1 MPSWDEVYSEIGLMA
16 KENKTEIV
24 VAAEQILRRYLS
36 ALADYRGRNIIVY
49 FSTWLTRPRIMNN
62 EINDSDMLGFMNAVY
77 GLDKGK
83 GLDIVFHTPGGSRW
97 LLKG

>member
-1 MPSWDEVYSEIGLMA
+1 
-16 KENKTEIV
+16 
-24 VAAEQILRRYLS
+24 
-36 ALADYRGRNIIVY
+36 
-49 FSTWLTRPRIMNN
+49 MNN